1 MTGIPCSSYF
11 EIEDHGY
18 LPDRLLEK
26 VSRKLPAHDYIKL
39 GSYLGICMSE
49 MEHLKCER
57 DVSAQTRE
65 MLMMWYQKR
74 GTAKWLQLRHA
85 LEQCGRYDVVDDS
98 RRFMVTYD
106 MVDDVVDQ
114 LSDRWKM
121 EAFFS
126 FLAPKLPR
134 DWDDLALFLG
144 LSMTEIATISRP
156 VALHRRQKKTVYE
169 VLKIWKYF
177 QTSKPGHLIK
187 VLETGMGRGDVA
199 MYVEGLDCAVST
211 PIQVDHPQTFKVTLV

>member
-1 MTGIPCSSYF
+1 MTGIHCSTYF
-11 EIEDHGY
+11 ETEDHGY

-26 VSRKLPAHDYIKL
+26 VSRKLPAHEYIKL

-65 MLMMWYQKR
+65 MLMLWYKKR
-74 GTAKWLQLRHA
+74 EKAEWLQLRHA

-106 MVDDVVDQ
+106 MVDNVVDK
-114 LSDRWKM
+114 LEDRWKM

-134 DWDDLALFLG
+134 DWDDLALYLG

-156 VALHRRQKKTVYE
+156 VALHKRQKKPVYE

-177 QTSKPGHLIK
+177 QTSKPSNLVK
-187 VLETGMGRGDVA
+187 VLESGFDRKDVA

-211 PIQVDHPQTFKVTLV
+211 PIKVPDTQTFKVTLV